1 MNLPVFLSMRFKTTL
16 AGMGFVCEADSLSL
30 DEARAKCHEV
40 QLQECDIELVAAQIL
55 LELSKPNSTGCYQ
68 LDEESEQLFV
78 NILSELKV
86 GAEHFHNERVGH
98 YDNLNNR
105 VAPVDFGINFPD
117 GTIRVTWF
125 EDEAAKDL
133 DTTLAL
139 VKGAAEALLRAQ
151 ELPYFQQTDQELN
164 DGDIES
170 VLNRRT
176 ELLYRAGLWP
186 SSDNEFEPEEDF
198 NLDKALTAYATMNP
212 PLLAVNVST

>member
-1 MNLPVFLSMRFKTTL
+1 MSFIAE
-16 AGMGFVCEADSLSL
+16 AGSLSL
-30 DEARAKCHEV
+30 DEAQAKCREV
-40 QLQECDIELVAAQIL
+40 RLQEYDIELVAAQIL

-78 NILSELKV
+78 NILSELKL
-86 GAEHFHNERVGH
+86 GAEHCYNRRLGF
-98 YDNLNNR
+98 YDNLNNTIT
-105 VAPVDFGINFPD
+105 PVDMGINFPD

-125 EDEAAKDL
+125 EDQAAKDL
-133 DTTLAL
+133 DATWSL

-198 NLDKALTAYATMNP
+198 DLDKALTVYATMNP